1 MKRTLCLPSIAY
13 AAYAALAAFAT
24 LAAPAAYGAVLTT
37 QPLEVSG
44 ANRCLECTVVNVSG
58 RDVSVAIE
66 AVASDGT
73 TTDLGTS
80 VLAPETATFA
90 LAHCDETGDF
100 VCRFDVTGGRR
111 KVRAAACEFALT
123 LGCQSAAAAQ

>member
-1 MKRTLCLPSIAY
+1 MKRTYPLLALV
-13 AAYAALAAFAT
+13 AALAAT
-24 LAAPAAYGAVLTT
+24 PAHAAVLTS

-58 RDVSVAIE
+58 RDVTVGIE

-73 TTDLGTS
+73 TTDLGSS
-80 VLAPETATFA
+80 VLAPQTASFA

-111 KVRAAACEFALT
+111 KVRAAACEFAVT
-123 LGCQSAAAAQ
+123 LGCQSAAVAQ

>member
-1 MKRTLCLPSIAY
+1 MKKSTFWLALVFLV
-13 AAYAALAAFAT
+13 AAGSAH
-24 LAAPAAYGAVLTT
+24 GAVLTT

-44 ANRCLECTVVNVSG
+44 VNRCLECTVVNVSG
-58 RDVSVAIE
+58 RDVTVGIE

-73 TTDLGTS
+73 TTDLGSS
-80 VLAPETATFA
+80 VLAPQTGTFA

-123 LGCQSAAAAQ
+123 FGCQSAAVAQ